1 MYFCTSKASK
11 VRTVIAP
18 SPSSSAIRMKPSTSE
33 LVTFF
38 IKFGVR
44 VLCIAARALARKK
57 RRGLVRTKS
66 ISAREESLCG
76 RRAVSAEGEES
87 LWGRRAVSTDGEE
100 SLCGRRAVS
109 AKGERFAEEEY

>member
-1 MYFCTSKASK
+1 MESVRICTFCTSKASK
-11 VRTVIAP
+11 VSTVIAP

-57 RRGLVRTKS
+57 KKR
-66 ISAREESLCG
+66 ISA
-76 RRAVSAEGEES
+76 
-87 LWGRRAVSTDGEE
+87 D
-100 SLCGRRAVS
+100 
-109 AKGERFAEEEY
+109 EEY